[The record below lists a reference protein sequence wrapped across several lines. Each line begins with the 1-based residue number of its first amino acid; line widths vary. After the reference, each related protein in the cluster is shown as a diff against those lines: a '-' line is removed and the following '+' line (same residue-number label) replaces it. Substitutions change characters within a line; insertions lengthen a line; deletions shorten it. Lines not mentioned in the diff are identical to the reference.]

1 MRRRSRASGTS
12 APPRIR
18 DRASAAGR
26 GRWWPTPCFA
36 RRCVSGS
43 GAGSL
48 SEPSFSLSQISTLP
62 QAFDDDLTSYR
73 AAGAT
78 GIGLWEIKFPER
90 DDAETL
96 ARVRESGLE
105 VTNCVGAVPSILP
118 LPLLPG
124 PESVD
129 ERVDAYCRWI
139 RRVAP
144 FEPDC
149 LVLLTGPGERSVV
162 VDGLRTIG
170 DEAQRQGVRIALEP
184 YQRIGGEDWTI
195 VSTLSEAAA
204 LLDEA
209 GNPAI
214 GIILD
219 SWHLWNT
226 PYEEELPQ
234 IAGRVV
240 GVHVSDYREP
250 TRGWLD
256 RVLPGDG
263 IADIPRFLAAVEFA
277 GWRGP
282 YDVEIFSDDG
292 TFGDPYADSLW
303 GIPGPE
309 LARRAAEAF
318 RRCWASRKS
327 T

>member
-1 MRRRSRASGTS
+1 MAFDP
-12 APPRIR
+12 A
-18 DRASAAGR
+18 
-26 GRWWPTPCFA
+26 
-36 RRCVSGS
+36 
-43 GAGSL
+43 
-48 SEPSFSLSQISTLP
+48 FSISQISTLP
-62 QAFDDDLTSYR
+62 QPFDDDLTSYR
-73 AAGAT
+73 AAGAD

-96 ARVRESGLE
+96 ARVRASGLT

-124 PESVD
+124 PDDVG
-129 ERVDAYCRWI
+129 ERVEAFRGWI

-149 LVLLTGPGERSVV
+149 LVLLTGPAGEREPAEARRLVV
-162 VDGLRTIG
+162 EALRSLG
-170 DEAQRQGVRIALEP
+170 DEAERAGVRIALEP

-195 VSTLSEAAA
+195 VSTLAEAAA

-209 GNPAI
+209 GHPAL
-214 GIILD
+214 GIIAD

-226 PYEEELPQ
+226 PYEQELP
-234 IAGRVV
+234 RVADRIV

-256 RVLPGDG
+256 RILPGDG
-263 IADIPRFLAAVEFA
+263 VGDVPRFLAAIEST
-277 GWRGP
+277 GWKGP

-292 TFGDPYADSLW
+292 TFGDAYPDSLW
-303 GIPGPE
+303 TVPGTE
-309 LARRAAEAF
+309 LARRAHDAF
-318 RRCWASRKS
+318 RRCWESRS
-327 T
+327 ESA